1 MFGVHNLLYLGPLA
15 YYSICIR
22 EPNFFFLRCLGVW
35 QNVEIL
41 QNAGIMQLIRP
52 LLLDIVPHIQQTACA
67 TLTRLAAMNITLA
80 ESMVNESII
89 LQLILSLR

>member
-1 MFGVHNLLYLGPLA
+1 MFGIYNLCPLA
-15 YYSICIR
+15 YFFVLQKNLKNLSI
-22 EPNFFFLRCLGVW
+22 FGFW